1 MSGRVLVVED
11 DIDVADY
18 VTKGLREVGYTVE
31 HVADGRDGL
40 YLASSSTFDGV
51 IMDRMLPGMD
61 GLSVVK
67 ALRAAGVETPIL
79 ILSALGQLDERVLGL
94 RAGGDDYLTKP
105 FGFSELHA
113 RLENLTRRRSGKSI
127 ETVLRC
133 GDLEMDLLSRKAT
146 RAGKNLELLP
156 REFKLLEYFLRNKD
170 RVVTRTMLLEQVW
183 DYRFDPHTSIIDTH
197 ISRLRK
203 KLDDGFDKPLLH
215 TLRGVGYRLSETS

>member
-1 MSGRVLVVED
+1 MGGRVLVVED
-11 DIDVADY
+11 DVDTADY
-18 VTKGLREVGYTVE
+18 VTKGLRETGFTVE
-31 HVADGRDGL
+31 HVSDGRDGL
-40 YLASSSTFDGV
+40 YLGSSSSFDAI
-51 IMDRMLPGMD
+51 IMDRMVPGMD

-67 ALRAAGVETPIL
+67 ALRAGGVETPIL
-79 ILSALGQLDERVLGL
+79 ILSALGQLDEKVLGL

-113 RLENLTRRRSGKSI
+113 RIENLLRRRSGKSV

-133 GDLEMDLLSRKAT
+133 GDLVMDLLPRKVT
-146 RAGKNLELLP
+146 RNGKLLDLLP

-203 KLDDGFDKPLLH
+203 KLDDGFDQPLLH
-215 TLRGVGYRLSETS
+215 TLRGVGYRLSASA

>member
-61 GLSVVK
+61 GLSVIK

-79 ILSALGQLDERVLGL
+79 ILSALGQLDERVIGL

-133 GDLEMDLLSRKAT
+133 GDLEMDLLSRKAL
-146 RAGKNLELLP
+146 RAGKSLELLP

-203 KLDDGFDKPLLH
+203 KLDESFDKPLLH
-215 TLRGVGYRLSETS
+215 TLRGVGYRLSESA

>member
-1 MSGRVLVVED
+1 VSGRVLVVED
-11 DIDVADY
+11 DVDTADY
-18 VTKGLREVGYTVE
+18 VTKGLRETGFTVE
-31 HVADGRDGL
+31 HVSDGRDGL
-40 YLASSSTFDGV
+40 YLGSSSSFDAIV
-51 IMDRMLPGMD
+51 MDRMLPGMD

-67 ALRAAGVETPIL
+67 ALRAGGVETPIL
-79 ILSALGQLDERVLGL
+79 ILSALGQLDEKVLGL

-113 RLENLTRRRSGKSI
+113 RIENLLRRRSGKSV

-133 GDLEMDLLSRKAT
+133 GDLVMDLLPRKVT
-146 RAGKNLELLP
+146 RNGKLLDLLP

-203 KLDDGFDKPLLH
+203 KLDEGFDQPLLH
-215 TLRGVGYRLSETS
+215 TLRGVGYRLSASA